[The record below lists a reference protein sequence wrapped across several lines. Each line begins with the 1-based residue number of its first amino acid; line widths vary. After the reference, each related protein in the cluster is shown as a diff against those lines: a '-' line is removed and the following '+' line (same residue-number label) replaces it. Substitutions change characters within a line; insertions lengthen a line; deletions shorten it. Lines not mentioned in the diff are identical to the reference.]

1 MKGKS
6 EEEKREILRNYQWS
20 ILPGYIKKIKKE
32 EIVEY
37 GKVLVEYGGRG
48 DNDRGR
54 WAYRKRIRE
63 DTAGGLR

>member
-1 MKGKS
+1 VKGKS

-48 DNDRGR
+48 R
-54 WAYRKRIRE
+54 
-63 DTAGGLR
+63 